1 MSQSPTVPLPACAL
15 CKLADSCQ
23 PESFLISVKYS
34 TPSASQ
40 REESSTLKLHRVSAR
55 KRMDGFAKI
64 ANREM

>member
-40 REESSTLKLHRVSAR
+40 REESSTLKHRGVSAR
-55 KRMDGFAKI
+55 KRMDRLARIVEQEK
-64 ANREM
+64 